1 MKKRIAV
8 TTAMLDDIDS
18 VATRISRSLKS
29 HKVVVST
36 DRITDDLVNLIG
48 GYTEGKSEVRANTRT
63 TAADT
68 EVPPYNMAAD
78 LISTAFALFEQ
89 GKAEKALKQIVVAF
103 QTEGM
108 TELAQA
114 LAFMND
120 EAESHSTP
128 HAVTAASAD
137 DDEED
142 DAGDDSDDSDDDD
155 SEDDANDTSSQA
167 DDDEDDDSDE
177 DDDTDDDSDDD
188 SDWGNPD
195 ADGDDEQDAG
205 VIQGVVSEMTE
216 PPSMDLPDDEDD
228 DEDESVLLSQF
239 RRTTASSKTPA
250 KAKTDKGSVALANA
264 MSLSGSPS
272 SRRVASR
279 ILSTS
284 EDE

>member
-8 TTAMLDDIDS
+8 TAAMLDDIDS
-18 VATRISRSLKS
+18 AAAQLSRSLKN

-36 DRITDDLVNLIG
+36 DRITDDLVSLIG
-48 GYTEGKSEVRANTRT
+48 GYTEGKSEVRANART

-68 EVPPYNMAAD
+68 EAPPYNMPAD

-89 GKAEKALKQIVVAF
+89 GHAEKALKQIVVAF

-114 LAFMND
+114 LSLMND
-120 EAESHSTP
+120 EADSHSTP
-128 HAVTAASAD
+128 HAVTAAAAD
-137 DDEED
+137 DDEDDSSGDDED
-142 DAGDDSDDSDDDD
+142 DE

-167 DDDEDDDSDE
+167 DDEDDEDDE
-177 DDDTDDDSDDD
+177 DDDTDDDSDEDD
-188 SDWGNPD
+188 DDWGNPD

-228 DEDESVLLSQF
+228 EDDESVLLSQF

-250 KAKTDKGSVALANA
+250 KAKTDKGSIALANA

-272 SRRVASR
+272 TRRVAAR
-279 ILSTS
+279 ILDS